1 MKKWVNDH
9 LSRAS
14 CVLICFSYIE
24 SIISGYLQNNPRRW
38 ELLFPFF
45 REREQ
50 TQIDETIT
58 KVHTANKHWSSG
70 LSPTSKCKG
79 RATVPCWTL
88 IWLSSVSLCLSPLS
102 WSPCHGNCLASWSV
116 YNWCPIL
123 PLPVTLLKSWNP
135 IAEHC
140 LVVSPTPP
148 RL

>member
-1 MKKWVNDH
+1 MRTGTFYNLYCQNSVQYVSAKFVFNKYLKNKWKKWVNDH

-58 KVHTANKHWSSG
+58 KVHTASKHWSSG

-116 YNWCPIL
+116 YN
-123 PLPVTLLKSWNP
+123 
-135 IAEHC
+135 
-140 LVVSPTPP
+140 
-148 RL
+148 